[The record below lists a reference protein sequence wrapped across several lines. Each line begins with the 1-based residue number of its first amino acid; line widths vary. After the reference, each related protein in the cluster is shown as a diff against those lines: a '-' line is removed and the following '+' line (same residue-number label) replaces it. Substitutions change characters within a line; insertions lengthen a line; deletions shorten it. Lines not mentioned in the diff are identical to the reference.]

1 MTPTMQDF
9 SREKSLIRLYAKTE
23 PYSPLVRIGRTFVS
37 MAKALDRA
45 KTMKALEVEVRDDS
59 KPRSRNLL
67 AVFVEGRRV
76 AN

>member
-9 SREKSLIRLYAKTE
+9 SREKSMIRLYARTE
-23 PYSPLVRIGRTFVS
+23 PYAPLVRIGRTFVD
-37 MAKALDRA
+37 MAKALERA
-45 KTMKALEVEVRDDS
+45 KSMKLVEVEVRDDS

-67 AVFVEGRRV
+67 AVFLNGRRV